1 MKLWVGVAAVAFN
14 TLTIIDLEHNIFF
27 SFHAN
32 KISKYRGTIKI
43 TIRSINRPIFC
54 NFFLK
59 PSLINAVFYF
69 TFLLIFQ
76 FRYQS
81 SIATLAKE
89 RMFEILIIVFALLSN
104 GLYLMYRWRYCSWF
118 LSSKRDSF
126 HHFQVL
132 AFNDVGSW
140 RSLVTEHWIGH
151 NPKS

>member
-14 TLTIIDLEHNIFF
+14 TLTMIDLEHNIFYF
-27 SFHAN
+27 
-32 KISKYRGTIKI
+32 ISMRTRFRNTEVRLKLRLDQSTD
-43 TIRSINRPIFC
+43 RFFV

-59 PSLINAVFYF
+59 PSLINAEFYF

-132 AFNDVGSW
+132 AFNDVGS
-140 RSLVTEHWIGH
+140 
-151 NPKS
+151 